1 MTDFDIQ
8 NSNALRKVN
17 TIFADC
23 MAHSAMMAQQLNAAT
38 QAMQEKRQRL
48 ENEKAMRERA
58 NVESL
63 SRLVEELTRQNE
75 FLKAQ
80 AKSDKKWK
88 WVATIIGVIGTIG
101 SIFGI
106 IF

>member
-1 MTDFDIQ
+1 MNTFETV
-8 NSNALRKVN
+8 NSAYALHECLKE
-17 TIFADC
+17 
-23 MAHSAMMAQQLNAAT
+23 
-38 QAMQEKRQRL
+38 QEAKQRI

-80 AKSDKKWK
+80 AKSDKKWN
-88 WVATIIGVIGTIG
+88 WVATIIAVIGTIG

>member
-1 MTDFDIQ
+1 MNTFETV
-8 NSNALRKVN
+8 NSAYALHE
-17 TIFADC
+17 C
-23 MAHSAMMAQQLNAAT
+23 LNE
-38 QAMQEKRQRL
+38 QEAKQRI

-88 WVATIIGVIGTIG
+88 WVTTIIAIIGTIG